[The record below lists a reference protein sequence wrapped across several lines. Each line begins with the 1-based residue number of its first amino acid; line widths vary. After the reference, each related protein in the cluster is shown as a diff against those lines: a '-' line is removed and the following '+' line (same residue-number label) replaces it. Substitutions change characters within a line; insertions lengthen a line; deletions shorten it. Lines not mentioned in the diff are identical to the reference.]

1 MNERLRSGPLTTAL
15 AALAAIVAI
24 GVIACDEPRSS
35 LRPSAS
41 LLDVQF
47 TQQPTRDPVSSEEPS
62 SAAPTFLS
70 LPVGWDNT
78 FCAVFADAVVA
89 QELVID
95 IERALDEQNLRD
107 ARGLAREL
115 REITTDAS
123 TLLADLAD
131 WDPGAPAALELAAL
145 IDLGGRAGVE
155 YGTFFTDESRAALRR
170 ARSLRREIGDAT
182 PAANAEFAALAELGI
197 TCNGTALVL
206 EEF

>member
-1 MNERLRSGPLTTAL
+1 MNQRRPGRPMATLL
-15 AALAAIVAI
+15 AALAAVVAI

-41 LLDVQF
+41 LLEVEF
-47 TQQPTRDPVSSEEPS
+47 TPQASRDPGSTEEPTE
-62 SAAPTFLS
+62 APTFIS
-70 LPVGWDNT
+70 LPVGWDNA

-95 IERALDEQNLRD
+95 IERALDEENLRD

-115 REITTDAS
+115 REITADAAA
-123 TLLADLAD
+123 LLADLPD

-145 IDLGGRAGVE
+145 VDLGGRAGEE
-155 YGTFFTDESRAALRR
+155 YGTFFTDDSRAALRR
-170 ARSLRREIGDAT
+170 ARKLRREVGDAT
-182 PAANAEFAALAELGI
+182 PAANEAFATLADLGI
-197 TCNGTALVL
+197 TCEGIPLRL

>member
-1 MNERLRSGPLTTAL
+1 MNQGWRRRSFAASL
-15 AALAAIVAI
+15 AALAAVVAI

-41 LLDVQF
+41 LLEVEF
-47 TQQPTRDPVSSEEPS
+47 TPQATRDPGSSEEP

-70 LPVGWDNT
+70 LPVGWDND

-95 IERALDEQNLRD
+95 VERALDEENLRD

-123 TLLADLAD
+123 TLLAALTD
-131 WDPGAPAALELAAL
+131 WGPGAPATLELAAL

-155 YGTFFTDESRAALRR
+155 YGTFFTDESRTALRR
-170 ARSLRREIGDAT
+170 ARNLRREIGDAT
-182 PAANAEFAALAELGI
+182 PAANEEFAALWDLGI
-197 TCNGTALVL
+197 TCEGIPLQL

>member
-1 MNERLRSGPLTTAL
+1 MNQRWRTGPFAASLVAL
-15 AALAAIVAI
+15 AAVVAI

-41 LLDVQF
+41 LLEVEF
-47 TQQPTRDPVSSEEPS
+47 TPRATLEPGSSVEPS
-62 SAAPTFLS
+62 EAPTFLS

-78 FCAVFADAVVA
+78 FCAVFADTVVA

-95 IERALDEQNLRD
+95 VERALDEANLRD

-145 IDLGGRAGVE
+145 IDLGGRAGAE
-155 YGTFFTDESRAALRR
+155 YGTFFADDSRAALRR
-170 ARSLRREIGDAT
+170 ARTLRREIGDAT
-182 PAANAEFAALAELGI
+182 PAANEEFAALAALGI
-197 TCNGTALVL
+197 TCEGTPLAL